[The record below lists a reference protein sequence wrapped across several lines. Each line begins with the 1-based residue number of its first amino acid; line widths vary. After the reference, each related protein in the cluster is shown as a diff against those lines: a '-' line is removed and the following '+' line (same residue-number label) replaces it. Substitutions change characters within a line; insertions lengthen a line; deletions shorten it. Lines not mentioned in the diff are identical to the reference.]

1 LAFNVDTTIINDQ
14 GETALD
20 IAINIGFKETID
32 LLQHG
37 EYSLDQSPTQPV
49 SSWPPVF
56 SRRNSYTE
64 QPQCPTEISTQREA
78 LVSTLV
84 KTCEKLQGRIDQ
96 SALDQLLACAVETF
110 DYSVNQQPVGSKPR
124 QGDRV
129 LCLDGGGIRG
139 LILIEFLCVIE
150 KVTGKRI
157 VDLFDWIIGTS
168 TGGILALA
176 LVYSEYYNTVC
187 LYMLNICS

>member
-1 LAFNVDTTIINDQ
+1 MQACDVLTVKALLAFNVDTSIVNDQ
-14 GETALD
+14 GDSALD
-20 IAINIGFKETID
+20 IATKINCKEIID

-37 EYSLDQSPTQPV
+37 EYTLDQSPTQPT

-64 QPQCPTEISTQREA
+64 QPMCPTEIATQREA

-84 KTCEKLQGRIDQ
+84 KTCEKLQGKIDQ

-110 DYSVNQQPVGSKPR
+110 DYSVNQQPVGSRPR

-139 LILIEFLCVIE
+139 LILIELLCAIE
-150 KVTGKRI
+150 KVTGRRI

-176 LVYSEYYNTVC
+176 LVYSK
-187 LYMLNICS
+187 

>member
-1 LAFNVDTTIINDQ
+1 MQACDVLTVKALLAFNVDTSIVNDQ
-14 GETALD
+14 GDSALD
-20 IAINIGFKETID
+20 IATKIGYKETID

-37 EYSLDQSPTQPV
+37 EYTLDQSQTQPT

-64 QPQCPTEISTQREA
+64 QPKCPTEIATQREA

-84 KTCEKLQGRIDQ
+84 KTCEKLQGTIDQ

-110 DYSVNQQPVGSKPR
+110 DYSVNQQPVGSRPR

-139 LILIEFLCVIE
+139 LILIELLYAIE

-176 LVYSEYYNTVC
+176 LVYSK
-187 LYMLNICS
+187 